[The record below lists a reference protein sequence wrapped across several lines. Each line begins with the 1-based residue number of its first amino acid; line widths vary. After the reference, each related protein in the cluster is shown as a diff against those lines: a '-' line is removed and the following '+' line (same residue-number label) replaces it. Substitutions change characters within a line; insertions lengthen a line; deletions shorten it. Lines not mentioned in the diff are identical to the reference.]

1 VTFIHKGGNVHVKS
15 KQLERT
21 QNIHAI
27 VPVGNACS
35 RMIEVR
41 VGLNSG
47 DFAIGS
53 AVRVALPHS
62 ESHIAMIVPRDALV
76 LRKFG
81 AFIYQINSEDIAQQV
96 AVKTGI
102 GSDDHIEVFGEIDI
116 GSPVVIPGAE
126 RIKTGQKVCYETNN
140 DN

>member
-1 VTFIHKGGNVHVKS
+1 MTFIHKGGNVHVKS

-41 VGLNSG
+41 VELNSG

-53 AVRVALPHS
+53 AV
-62 ESHIAMIVPRDALV
+62 
-76 LRKFG
+76 
-81 AFIYQINSEDIAQQV
+81 
-96 AVKTGI
+96 
-102 GSDDHIEVFGEIDI
+102 
-116 GSPVVIPGAE
+116 
-126 RIKTGQKVCYETNN
+126 
-140 DN
+140 

>member
-1 VTFIHKGGNVHVKS
+1 
-15 KQLERT
+15 
-21 QNIHAI
+21 
-27 VPVGNACS
+27 
-35 RMIEVR
+35 
-41 VGLNSG
+41 
-47 DFAIGS
+47 
-53 AVRVALPHS
+53 
-62 ESHIAMIVPRDALV
+62 MIVPRDALV

-140 DN
+140 EQLAKMIHQ